1 MGNYNDF
8 GKTMPNMI
16 FNDGPQDILVWDD
29 FMGFNMSA
37 TAGLNDW
44 LLTESAAGA
53 TELLDTSAAN
63 GILEF
68 TFTATPTD
76 EDVIQIQRNSGI
88 LVNTL
93 KANTPVRF
101 GCRFKTADVS
111 HNDLHIGLS
120 IIDASIAAS
129 EPADIVAFRIVAADG
144 DGQLDLLVQKDSV
157 EQVASGIVT
166 LADDTWCRAFF
177 EFWPTNGNT
186 DSGTLYYTVHSGG
199 TKAVGTM
206 TIANC
211 FPDDVVI
218 YPTISAQIEGTDA
231 DVYSFDWI
239 YMHAIRAESVDGTG

>member
-1 MGNYNDF
+1 MGSTNDF
-8 GKTMPNMI
+8 LKSAPTFEYGNGPNDWL
-16 FNDGPQDILVWDD
+16 FWDD
-29 FMGFNMSA
+29 FNDLNASA
-37 TAGLNDW
+37 TAGAAKW

-53 TELLDTSAAN
+53 TQLLDTAAGF

-76 EDVIQIQRNSGI
+76 EDVIQFQANSGI
-88 LVNTL
+88 KIQDL
-93 KANTPVRF
+93 APNTPIRF

-111 HNDLHIGLS
+111 HNDLHLGLS

-129 EPADIVAFRIVAADG
+129 EPADIAAFRIVAADA
-144 DGQLDLLVQKDSV
+144 DGQLDLLIQKDSA
-157 EQVASGIVT
+157 EQVTSGIVT

-177 EFWPTNGNT
+177 EFWPTVGNT
-186 DSGTLYYTVHSGG
+186 DSGTLYYKVHSGG
-199 TKAVGTM
+199 TLARGTM
-206 TIANC
+206 TISNT

-239 YMHAIRAESVDGTG
+239 YCHAIRADYVDGTG

>member
-1 MGNYNDF
+1 MGNYNDLQ
-8 GKTMPNMI
+8 KAMPTMV
-16 FNDGPQDILVWDD
+16 FKEGPQDVLVWDD

-37 TAGLNDW
+37 TAGLADW
-44 LLTESAAGA
+44 LLTETAAGA
-53 TELLDTSAAN
+53 TELLDTAAAN

-76 EDVIQIQRNSGI
+76 EDVIQIQRNSGFQI
-88 LVNTL
+88 DSL
-93 KANTPVRF
+93 KANTPFRF

-144 DGQLDLLVQKDSV
+144 DGQLDLLVQKNSA
-157 EQVASGIVT
+157 EQVSSGIVT

-177 EFWPTNGNT
+177 EFWPTTGNT
-186 DSGTLYYTVHSGG
+186 DSGILYYEVHTNGTV
-199 TKAVGTM
+199 ARGTM
-206 TIANC
+206 TLVDT

-218 YPTISAQIEGTDA
+218 YPTIAAQIEGTDA

-239 YMHAIRAESVDGTG
+239 YAHGIRADYVAGTG

>member
-1 MGNYNDF
+1 MGDYNDF
-8 GKTMPNMI
+8 YKGAPTMEYGNGPRDWLFFDD
-16 FNDGPQDILVWDD
+16 FNDL
-29 FMGFNMSA
+29 NMSA
-37 TAGLNDW
+37 TAGLAKW

-53 TELLDTSAAN
+53 TELLDTGAGF

-76 EDVIQIQRNSGI
+76 EDVIQLQANSGVKVQD
-88 LVNTL
+88 LA
-93 KANTPVRF
+93 ANTYLRF

-129 EPADIVAFRIVAADG
+129 EPADIIAFRIVAADG

-157 EQVASGIVT
+157 EQVQSGIVT

-177 EFWPTNGNT
+177 EFRPTVGNT
-186 DSGTLYYTVHSGG
+186 DSGTLYYTVHSNG
-199 TKAVGTM
+199 TIARGSM
-206 TIANC
+206 TISNT

-239 YMHAIRAESVDGTG
+239 YAHAIRPEYTDGTG